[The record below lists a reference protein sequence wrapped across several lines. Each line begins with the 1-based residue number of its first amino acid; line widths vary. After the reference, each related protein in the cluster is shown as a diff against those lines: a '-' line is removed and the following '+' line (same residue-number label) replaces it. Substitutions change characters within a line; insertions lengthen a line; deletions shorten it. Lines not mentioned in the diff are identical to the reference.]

1 MRKLECLRC
10 GSAMRFGMQE
20 KFQMG
25 QTGWILGDLPNL
37 IAGSLELEIYFCPQ
51 CGKVEFFTPEEST
64 AYSHNDLPQKK
75 CPKCGRSHDFD
86 FPKCPYCDF
95 DYYAR

>member
-1 MRKLECLRC
+1 MRI
-10 GSAMRFGMQE
+10 GMQE

-51 CGKVEFFTPEEST
+51 GGKVEFFTPEEST

-95 DYYAR
+95 DYYAK